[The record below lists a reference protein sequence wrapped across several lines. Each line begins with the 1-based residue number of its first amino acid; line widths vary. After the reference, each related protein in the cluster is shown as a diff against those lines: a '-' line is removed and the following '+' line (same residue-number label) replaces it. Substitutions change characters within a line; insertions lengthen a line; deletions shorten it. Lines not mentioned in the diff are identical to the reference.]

1 MSVRGIV
8 LDETSEAQIR
18 ACGFTNFKWDTE
30 YDEMNDNDQD
40 GFFDWLNDQQD
51 KIEELT
57 KMYMMGMEDAK
68 VFYFSD
74 MPNVVNHI
82 AKTFPGCEV
91 ITVSDQDLAD
101 IYSLDYDYRRD
112 NNAVD

>member
-30 YDEMNDNDQD
+30 YDEMDDANVPDYQE
-40 GFFDWLNDQQD
+40 WCNDQQD
-51 KIEELT
+51 KIEEFST
-57 KMYMMGMEDAK
+57 KYMMGIEDAK

-74 MPNVVNHI
+74 VPEVIAHI
-82 AKTFPGCEV
+82 DLTFPGCV
-91 ITVSDQDLAD
+91 VVTVSDQELEDV
-101 IYSLDYDYRRD
+101 YSLDYDYRRD
-112 NNAVD
+112 TDET